1 MGFSLKTSKW
11 TYGPKCHSKRTAHN
25 VIEDFIFTKPSNN
38 SCFPYS
44 RVVLVGIELIEG
56 FL

>member
-1 MGFSLKTSKW
+1 MGFSLKTLKW
-11 TYGPKCHSKRTAHN
+11 TYGLKCHSERTAHN

-38 SCFPYS
+38 SCFPYF